1 LPVDLADFNAKD
13 ESDLAAPE
21 PIATFHAFVARVQT
35 MADGSPRITLD
46 AGEDRTDLLT
56 ILAKTRTDSQMI
68 TVLVFDAEAWEKYIQ
83 RQL

>member
-1 LPVDLADFNAKD
+1 MLVDVGKIAGKD
-13 ESDLAAPE
+13 KGYLAAPE